1 MVFLAPIAIFLG
13 VLAGVATSAW
23 HASPAFTTIYSPTTA
38 TVSPKQNCYTLWYEW
53 GSGWRYKFYPEGTP
67 CWLTWMRN
75 SVGYCSR
82 GRCNANY
89 QPTLRHCVEQYE
101 GEGYP
106 TNCNVT
112 TCNGTPCVHVSN
124 KPRSVIAGLCLNSV
138 CVPSYD
144 LGKLLQFSHSLYER
158 NIQYQFGSCIHN
170 NKYLEI
176 QEIFTRRQV

>member
-1 MVFLAPIAIFLG
+1 MVLLAPIAIFLG

-53 GSGWRYKFYPEGTP
+53 GSGWRHKFYPEGTP

-106 TNCNVT
+106 TNCNET
-112 TCNGTPCVHVSN
+112 TCNGTPC
-124 KPRSVIAGLCLNSV
+124 IC
-138 CVPSYD
+138 
-144 LGKLLQFSHSLYER
+144 FSS
-158 NIQYQFGSCIHN
+158 
-170 NKYLEI
+170 
-176 QEIFTRRQV
+176 

>member
-38 TVSPKQNCYTLWYEW
+38 T
-53 GSGWRYKFYPEGTP
+53 
-67 CWLTWMRN
+67 LTWMRN